1 MARER
6 GRAAMSD
13 VRPDPQPPRYAV
25 PAVTAW
31 CSNILG
37 RTGVSKSA
45 AQTTASVLVRTDARG
60 FRTHGL
66 MRLRSYL
73 EKLSSGEVSPA
84 AELKSEINGSY
95 GVVEAN
101 AALGQVAGTFAVD
114 RAVEATASQPLVGL
128 MLRDTGHLGAL
139 GILVLRAAEAGRVA
153 FVLQATPPIVAV
165 PGAIGPMLGNNP
177 FAIAAPRTNG
187 PPIVVDMACSVA
199 ARGNILLAARTGE
212 PIPEGWAVDEGGNPT
227 TDAAAALRGSLLPFA
242 GHKGLGVSIIVELLA
257 GSLSGRPFEST
268 MNKGGQVRSA
278 SGHLSALFLVFNPDL
293 MIGRA
298 AYDAHVT
305 AWTSHYKA
313 AGGGARIPGERA
325 HGAET
330 AAAAEGLPLPRD
342 ITDDLRRLGGECGL
356 PFPDAMR

>member
-1 MARER
+1 
-6 GRAAMSD
+6 MSELQ
-13 VRPDPQPPRYAV
+13 PDPKMPRYALPDV
-25 PAVTAW
+25 AAW
-31 CSNILG
+31 CSDILG
-37 RTGVSKSA
+37 RAGVSKRE
-45 AQTTASVLVRTDARG
+45 AQTTAGILVRTDARG

-73 EKLSSGEVSPA
+73 EKLRSGEVSRA
-84 AELKSEINGSY
+84 AKLKSEINGSY

-139 GILVLRAAEAGRVA
+139 GILVLRAGEAGRVA
-153 FVLQATPPIVAV
+153 FVLQATPPIVAM
-165 PGAIGPMLGNNP
+165 PGASGPMLGNNP

-199 ARGNILLAARTGE
+199 ARGNILLAARAGE

-227 TDAAAALRGSLLPFA
+227 TDATAALKGSLLPFA

-278 SGHLSALFLVFNPDL
+278 SGHLNALFLVFNPDL

-313 AGGGARIPGERA
+313 AGGTARIPGERA
-325 HGAET
+325 HAAEAT
-330 AAAAEGLPLPRD
+330 AAVEGIPLPAD
-342 ITDDLRRLGGECGL
+342 IADDLKRLGGEHGL
-356 PFPDAMR
+356 PFPGAIR

>member
-1 MARER
+1 MARY
-6 GRAAMSD
+6 S
-13 VRPDPQPPRYAV
+13 V
-25 PAVTAW
+25 PTVAAW
-31 CSNILG
+31 CSDMLG
-37 RTGVSKSA
+37 YAGVPKREA
-45 AQTTASVLVRTDARG
+45 DVTAGVLVRTDARG

-73 EKLSSGEVSPA
+73 EKLGSGEVSSA
-84 AELKSEINGSY
+84 AELKAGINGSY

-153 FVLQATPPIVAV
+153 IVLQATPPIIAL
-165 PGAIGPMLGNNP
+165 PGASGPMLGNNP
-177 FAIAAPRTNG
+177 FAIAAPRSNG

-212 PIPEGWAVDEGGNPT
+212 PIPEGWAVDEDGNPT
-227 TDAAAALRGSLLPFA
+227 TDATAALKGSLLPFA

-278 SGHLSALFLVFNPDL
+278 SGHLNALFLVFNPDL

-305 AWTSHYKA
+305 AWTTHYKS
-313 AGGGARIPGERA
+313 AGGDARIPGERA
-325 HGAET
+325 HSAETT
-330 AAAAEGLPLPRD
+330 AAAVGIPLPPD
-342 ITDDLRRLGGECGL
+342 ITDDLRRLGGEQSL
-356 PFPDAMR
+356 PFPEAIR

>member
-1 MARER
+1 
-6 GRAAMSD
+6 MSKLQSHSQTPHYD
-13 VRPDPQPPRYAV
+13 V

-31 CSNILG
+31 CSDIL
-37 RTGVSKSA
+37 RRAGVSERE
-45 AQTTASVLVRTDARG
+45 AQTTAGILVRTEARG

-66 MRLRSYL
+66 MRLRNYL
-73 EKLSSGEVSPA
+73 EKLCSGEVSPA
-84 AELKSEINGSY
+84 AELETEIHGSY
-95 GVVEAN
+95 GIVEAN
-101 AALGQVAGTFAVD
+101 AALGQVAGSFAVD
-114 RAVEATASQPLVGL
+114 RAVEATALQPLVGL

-139 GILVLRAAEAGRVA
+139 GILVLRAADAGRVA
-153 FVLQATPPIVAV
+153 FVLQATPPIIAL
-165 PGAIGPMLGNNP
+165 PGAGGPMIGNNP
-177 FAIAAPRTNG
+177 FAIAAPRANG

-227 TDAAAALRGSLLPFA
+227 TDASAALKGSLLPFA

-268 MNKGGQVRSA
+268 MNKGAQVRSA
-278 SGHLSALFLVFNPDL
+278 SGHLNALFLVFNPDL

-305 AWTSHYKA
+305 AWTSHYKTS
-313 AGGGARIPGERA
+313 GGNARIPGERA
-325 HGAET
+325 HIAET
-330 AAAAEGLPLPRD
+330 AAAAEGIPLPPD
-342 ITDDLRRLGGECGL
+342 ITNDLRQLGEEHDM